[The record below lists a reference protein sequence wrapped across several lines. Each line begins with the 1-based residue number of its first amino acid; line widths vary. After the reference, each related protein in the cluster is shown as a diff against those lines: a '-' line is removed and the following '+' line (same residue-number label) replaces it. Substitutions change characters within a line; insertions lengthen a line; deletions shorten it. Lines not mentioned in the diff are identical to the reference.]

1 MQKIKMLAGK
11 LIVLALIAVTVI
23 VFLQKTSL
31 NEVQARSMLQTAAP
45 SIESSR
51 WLNSSPLTNKDLAGK
66 VYLVEFWTFG
76 CYNCVNV
83 EPYIKQWYQR
93 YKDKGFE
100 VIAVH
105 SPEFSHEKNIDN
117 VKAYINRKNITY
129 PVAIDNEFTIW
140 KRYSNRYWPA
150 MYLVD
155 KKGKLRYYHFGEG
168 NYAKTESMIKTLLA
182 EK

>member
-1 MQKIKMLAGK
+1 MQGIKNMFSKLVIVA
-11 LIVLALIAVTVI
+11 LIVATII
-23 VFLQKTSL
+23 IFIQKSPL
-31 NEVQARSMLQTAAP
+31 NEVQARSMLQTTAP
-45 SIESSR
+45 SIASDS
-51 WLNSSPLTNKDLAGK
+51 WLNSTPLTNKDLAGK

-83 EPYIKQWYQR
+83 EPYVKQWHKQ

-100 VIAVH
+100 VVAVH

-117 VKAYINRKNITY
+117 VKAYIKRKNITY
-129 PVAIDNEFTIW
+129 PVALDNSFTIW
-140 KRYSNRYWPA
+140 NRYNNRYWPA

-155 KKGKLRYYHFGEG
+155 KKGLLRYYHFGEG
-168 NYAKTESMIKTLLA
+168 NYSKTENMIKTLLA